1 MNPDGNEPLGV
12 PSAWRPSALSML
24 RRHKDGAVLFHTLT
38 GCLDVVSG
46 AFGHWLADVWESQ
59 LLHENPG
66 PFGSFSKQ
74 LAGLAARGHV
84 TSLSLSEEQ
93 TLFLQYFRMVRWLNR
108 HLQRQTG
115 YLMLA
120 LSYACNLDCPYCF
133 QRDIRA
139 SLGDVR
145 LAPKDIDAIW
155 RQVQPALC
163 PDVPAHRMCYVLY
176 GGEPLRNRHR
186 DTVQRLLHHAKAGG
200 AEVEAVTNGLELAG
214 YLDVLGQGPGTI
226 SRLQIALDA
235 DPACF
240 GGQGHGRARS
250 DAFALILANVE
261 AASQTGVAID
271 LRLHLQPARR
281 QALDSLLDILDKAG
295 LLAMENIHPYAAAI
309 RNVSGEHLDDGLEM
323 VSAED
328 LARYVKHIGSDVTR
342 HAAALTRLAVAETG
356 PGPMAAEYC
365 MRAKEHCYLLDPFGD
380 IYACYEEAG
389 RADRRVGTY
398 GRDGVLL
405 FPGQA
410 GRLEIGPDAED
421 AVFPFGLLDG
431 GGCVVATDLAACTD
445 WHVDRRE
452 RTREVLLAA
461 LGLFASQ
468 TLSDYTAQETAPG
481 WRTINFRGDKQ
492 RDLAC
497 MLQRLAPY
505 VPREL

>member
-12 PSAWRPSALSML
+12 APAWRPSALSLL
-24 RRHKDGAVLFHTLT
+24 RRHEDGAVLFHTLN

-46 AFGHWLADVWESQ
+46 AFGHWLTDAWESR
-59 LLHENPG
+59 LPHEPPG
-66 PFGSFSKQ
+66 MSGLFSKQ

-84 TSLSLSEEQ
+84 TSLSLLEEK

-145 LAPKDIDAIW
+145 LAPKDIDVIW

-163 PDVPAHRMCYVLY
+163 PDVPPHRMCYVLY

-226 SRLQIALDA
+226 SRLQIALDG

-250 DAFALILANVE
+250 DAFALILAHVE

-271 LRLHLQPARR
+271 LRLHLHPARR

-295 LLAMENIHPYAAAI
+295 LLAIENIHPYAAAI
-309 RNVSGEHLDDGLEM
+309 RNVPGEHLDDGLEM

-328 LARYVKHIGSDVTR
+328 LARYAKHIGSDVTR
-342 HAAALTRLAVAETG
+342 HAAALARLAGAETG

-389 RADRRVGTY
+389 RAGRRVGTY
-398 GRDGVLL
+398 GRDAVQL

-410 GRLEIGPDAED
+410 DRLEIGADAVD

-431 GGCVVATDLAACTD
+431 GGCPVAPDFATCTD
-445 WHVDRRE
+445 WHVVRRE

-468 TLSDYTAQETAPG
+468 TLPDYAADETAPG

-492 RDLAC
+492 RDLPC